1 MPTDKI
7 PTGVRFEEDML
18 LKLTYIAKKER
29 RSFNNQMEYIAQL
42 FIEEYEEDYGEIQ
55 ISDEERSKR

>member
-7 PTGVRFEEDML
+7 PTGVRFEEEML
-18 LKLTYIAKKER
+18 IKLTLVAKRER

-42 FIEEYEEDYGEIQ
+42 FLEEYERKNGVIEIGDED
-55 ISDEERSKR
+55 RHKR